1 LNNRSD
7 MLNLYAMND
16 RTKLNLGAFI
26 LGLTSMVGQ
35 IIIIRELIV
44 VFYGNELSL
53 SVILASWLFWTSIGS
68 SLFGRFIDTLKS
80 KERLLS
86 YIQLL
91 TSLALP
97 LNILFIRNIKSVL
110 NISQG
115 ELIGFIP
122 MLGSSFLSLSILC
135 MLLGFSFVLISK
147 IAAEKDKDPSLAV
160 GRTYLLEGLGAS
172 IGGVVYSFFLIKM
185 LGPFEN
191 AFIIAAFSLFAS
203 LLFNKNI
210 LQLIYLTA
218 LSIAFLLNWPSRM
231 EGLTRKAQFRPFEL
245 IQTTD
250 SIYGNITVTKTGEE
264 FSFYEN
270 GLLLF
275 TSGDLLT
282 SEESS
287 HYAMLQH
294 RAPKNILLIGGG
306 MGGSLKEILKHP
318 VKTVDYVELDPL
330 IIKLSEK
337 YLAPI
342 NDRRVNIINSDGR
355 EFVKNSY
362 SSKRYDVVILNL
374 PDPYTAMLNRFYSV
388 EFFKEVKRILAPS
401 GIFSFALTSS
411 ENYINS
417 EQAYYLASIYNTL
430 KHEFSEIKIFPGD
443 SAIFFATEKSGTL
456 TYDADTLIGRLK
468 NRGINTSFVRE
479 YYLPFKLSPMR
490 IKYLEDSIKESG
502 KAKINKDF
510 KPVGYLYHA
519 SLWMTIFHGGQGI
532 LSYLEKINLFLFI
545 TIVIILFLITFL
557 MQKLKKS
564 LFKTPVALSIATT
577 GMSEISFQI
586 IVILAFQFLYG
597 YVYCKIGM
605 ILTSFMIGL
614 VLGSF
619 FITRYLRHAKDKK
632 PLYLKTQLAICLY
645 PLILPLVF
653 TYIAARPEVAKSME
667 ASFAMLP
674 IIAGFIGG
682 VQFPLANKICLEES
696 KDVGKTTGFLYGLDL
711 FGASIGGILVGLL
724 LVPIIGIVG
733 TCMLLCIINTLVLI
747 LLSTAKVPH

>member
-1 LNNRSD
+1 

-26 LGLTSMVGQ
+26 LGLSSMVGQ

-44 VFYGNELSL
+44 IFYGNELSL
-53 SVILASWLFWTSIGS
+53 SVILASWLFWTSLGS

-80 KERLLS
+80 KEKLLS
-86 YIQLL
+86 YIQLS

-110 NISQG
+110 NVSPG
-115 ELIGFIP
+115 ELIGFMP

-147 IAAEKDKDPSLAV
+147 IAAEKEKDQSFAV
-160 GRTYLLEGLGAS
+160 GRIYLLEGLGAS
-172 IGGVVYSFFLIKM
+172 IGGVAYSFFLIK
-185 LGPFEN
+185 LLAPFEN

-210 LQLIYLTA
+210 FQIIYLTV

-231 EGLTRKAQFRPFEL
+231 EGSTRKAQFRPFEL
-245 IQTTD
+245 IETTD
-250 SIYGNITVTKTGEE
+250 SIYGNITVTRTGKE

-318 VKTVDYVELDPL
+318 VKNVDYVELDPL
-330 IIKLSEK
+330 IIKLSAK

-342 NDRRVNIINSDGR
+342 NDKRVNVINADGR
-355 EFVKNSY
+355 EFVKK
-362 SSKRYDVVILNL
+362 SSPDKKYDVIILNL

-388 EFFKEVKRILAPS
+388 EFFKEVKEILAPD

-411 ENYINS
+411 ENYINP

-443 SAIFFATEKSGTL
+443 SAIFFATDKSGAL
-456 TYDADTLIGRLK
+456 TYDAATLIGRLK
-468 NRGINTSFVRE
+468 DRRINTSFVRE

-490 IKYLEDSIKESG
+490 IKYIEDSIKEYG
-502 KAKINKDF
+502 AAKINKDF
-510 KPVGYLYHA
+510 KPIGYLYHA
-519 SLWMTIFHGGQGI
+519 SLWMTIFHGGKGI
-532 LSYLEKINLFLFI
+532 LPYLEKINLSLFTKI
-545 TIVIILFLITFL
+545 AILLFLLAFL
-557 MQKLKKS
+557 IQKLKKS
-564 LFKTPVALSIATT
+564 PFKTPVALSIATT
-577 GMSEISFQI
+577 GMSEMSFQI

-597 YVYCKIGM
+597 YVYYKIGI

-619 FITRYLRHAKDKK
+619 FITRHLGHAKDKK
-632 PLYLKTQLAICLY
+632 SLYLKTQVAICLY

-653 TYIAARPEVAKSME
+653 TYIAKRPEIAGGME
-667 ASFAMLP
+667 LSFAMLP

-682 VQFPLANKICLEES
+682 VQFPLANKICLEAS
-696 KDVGKTTGFLYGLDL
+696 GDVGKTTGFLYGLDL

-724 LVPIIGIVG
+724 LVPVIGIVG
-733 TCMLLCIINTLVLI
+733 TCVLLCIINTLVLI
-747 LLSTAKVPH
+747 LLSAARAPH